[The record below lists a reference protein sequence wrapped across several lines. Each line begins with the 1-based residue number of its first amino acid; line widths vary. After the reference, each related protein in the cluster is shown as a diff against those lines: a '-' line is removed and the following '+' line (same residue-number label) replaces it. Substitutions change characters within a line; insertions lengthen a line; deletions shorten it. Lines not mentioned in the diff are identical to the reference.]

1 MENWLRA
8 DLAADNAL
16 CDLAVWHE
24 PAFGTNVPF
33 GQKTEMRI
41 PWWTLEERGVDLIMT
56 GHSHRYERFRRMIH
70 TGAANSTKGISSTI
84 IGVGG
89 KSHTAFVGPFAPN
102 SVTHYDDFYGFVKLV
117 LRANGWTQAFKTID
131 GRSLD
136 AVSIGCH

>member
-1 MENWLRA
+1 
-8 DLAADNAL
+8 
-16 CDLAVWHE
+16 
-24 PAFGTNVPF
+24 
-33 GQKTEMRI
+33 
-41 PWWTLEERGVDLIMT
+41 
-56 GHSHRYERFRRMIH
+56 MIH